1 MGGRDIFTGWDYL
14 VFAFP
19 LVFLAIVG
27 IYFALTEHYESDEN
41 FLLAGRQMTGYPVSM
56 SLIVSFLSS
65 VTMLSL
71 PVEVY
76 LYGAKFFNLVFGY
89 AVVTF
94 ISGELFL
101 PLFYRLDIT
110 STYEYLELRFS
121 KRVRLVGSFLF
132 IIQMLI
138 YTGIVIYGPS
148 FALSQVIGFELWT
161 QIITTGILCT
171 FYCSLGGLK
180 AVIWTDAFQF
190 LVILAGFISILA
202 QSIIAQG
209 GLSTILNHADI
220 GGRLDVWDFNP
231 SPFQNYTFWTISLG
245 GGFTWISIYGINH
258 AQVQRYLCC
267 KSKNHAKM
275 ALYLNLLGL
284 WTIVCTAVLCGLSMY
299 SIFRVCDPLTAERVK
314 EPNQLILYLAVDV
327 LNDYPGLP
335 GLFVA
340 AIYSGTLSTV
350 SSSIN
355 ALSVVAIEDLIK
367 PYLAPSQRTLYL
379 ISKVICLF
387 FGILCVG
394 LASVASLMG
403 SLVQAAIKVF
413 GLIGGPLVGLF
424 FLGILNPYANSK
436 GSLLGLLTGF
446 ITLLWIG
453 LGKKHYAEHE
463 SKPKSLNLSIANCS
477 FARSTHLN
485 FTSYSELSL
494 TEKWQPSHGDHAP
507 RGDPE
512 SLPVVL
518 RYVYSISDLYLSPL
532 GTLVT
537 FLVGSCISALTGG
550 MNQDIDRKY
559 LIHTYD
565 TMFGRPDFNKEEI
578 SKLKDDGILQEALRQ
593 STIPLDPNAV
603 VLETG
608 EEGEQKKGEDS
619 STRKLSVAENTQ
631 EETEVVSP
639 TRKLSTDYIEEEE
652 ESEDSST
659 RKLIIAEQEKE
670 EEKKRL
676 SENESQSTQDSMQHY
691 TLQEDWLTRKLSVA
705 ESTQEEK
712 EEDLITRKLSAV
724 ESTKLEEEE
733 DSSTRKLSVAESTQ
747 EEAEEDSITRKL
759 SAVESTKL
767 EEEEDSSTRKLSV
780 AESTQEE
787 AEEDSTSRKFSVA
800 KSTEE
805 EKEEDLTTRKLSVA
819 ESTQGEAE
827 EDLTTRKLSVAESTE
842 EQTEEDSTTRKLSVA
857 ESTQG
862 ETEEDSTTRKLSVAE
877 STQEETEED
886 STTRKLSVAES
897 TQEETDVSRTNKNKM
912 EDLTTRKLSVAES
925 TQEEAEEELT
935 TRKLS
940 VAESTQEETEEDLTT
955 RKLSVAES
963 TQEEAE
969 EDSTTRKLSV
979 AESTQEEAEEESTT
993 RKLSF
998 AESTQEEAEEDSTT
1012 RKLSVAESTQEEAEE
1027 DSSTRKLSVAES
1039 TQEEKEEDSSTRKL
1053 TVAESTQE
1061 ETEEDSS
1068 SRKLSAAE
1076 STQEEKEVSRS
1087 NSHKLECRE
1096 DTFGQ
1101 LFYKVATHSLS
1112 LNYHSTELLGSR

>member
-436 GSLLGLLTGF
+436 GSFLGLLTGF

-537 FLVGSCISALTGG
+537 FLVGSCISALTGSYLTIKQASSQTTGG

-652 ESEDSST
+652 ESDMDEMHST
-659 RKLIIAEQEKE
+659 IAESEIFKE
-670 EEKKRL
+670 P
-676 SENESQSTQDSMQHY
+676 
-691 TLQEDWLTRKLSVA
+691 
-705 ESTQEEK
+705 
-712 EEDLITRKLSAV
+712 
-724 ESTKLEEEE
+724 
-733 DSSTRKLSVAESTQ
+733 
-747 EEAEEDSITRKL
+747 
-759 SAVESTKL
+759 
-767 EEEEDSSTRKLSV
+767 
-780 AESTQEE
+780 
-787 AEEDSTSRKFSVA
+787 F
-800 KSTEE
+800 
-805 EKEEDLTTRKLSVA
+805 
-819 ESTQGEAE
+819 
-827 EDLTTRKLSVAESTE
+827 
-842 EQTEEDSTTRKLSVA
+842 
-857 ESTQG
+857 
-862 ETEEDSTTRKLSVAE
+862 
-877 STQEETEED
+877 
-886 STTRKLSVAES
+886 
-897 TQEETDVSRTNKNKM
+897 
-912 EDLTTRKLSVAES
+912 
-925 TQEEAEEELT
+925 
-935 TRKLS
+935 
-940 VAESTQEETEEDLTT
+940 
-955 RKLSVAES
+955 
-963 TQEEAE
+963 
-969 EDSTTRKLSV
+969 
-979 AESTQEEAEEESTT
+979 
-993 RKLSF
+993 
-998 AESTQEEAEEDSTT
+998 
-1012 RKLSVAESTQEEAEE
+1012 
-1027 DSSTRKLSVAES
+1027 
-1039 TQEEKEEDSSTRKL
+1039 
-1053 TVAESTQE
+1053 
-1061 ETEEDSS
+1061 
-1068 SRKLSAAE
+1068 
-1076 STQEEKEVSRS
+1076 
-1087 NSHKLECRE
+1087 
-1096 DTFGQ
+1096 
-1101 LFYKVATHSLS
+1101 
-1112 LNYHSTELLGSR
+1112 